1 MKRIL
6 YVDYMRFLAIVGVL
20 FLHITSNYITNTLI
34 FGNYWI
40 QSIFISSLTRFSII
54 LFIMI
59 SGLLLLKKDNP
70 INTIPRRIKRILEPF
85 IVWFIIY
92 FIVKWSLGL
101 FESNTN
107 NFLVLFINA
116 ILDPTIVSVQFWFVY
131 MIIALYIATP
141 LVSKLVHT
149 LTDREIEYFLGIW
162 FVCLVLKFIDKNI
175 LILDFMGFF
184 MGHMGYFI
192 LGYYL
197 SNTKRYCFN
206 NRKFAICLIV
216 IGTLITFMGTLYLTS
231 LSNSLDLKFL
241 TLGDLTPGAAIQ
253 AAGIFILIKNT
264 DFREIY
270 GKYSEIINNHIILFS
285 KLSYGMYLSNVL
297 LINLCS
303 KIGIFSLDIPPFI
316 NVPIMV
322 IMLIVI
328 LSVMLLVMNK
338 IPIIKKATGLNNNLN
353 KG

>member
-1 MKRIL
+1 M
-6 YVDYMRFLAIVGVL
+6 
-20 FLHITSNYITNTLI
+20 
-34 FGNYWI
+34 
-40 QSIFISSLTRFSII
+40 
-54 LFIMI
+54 
-59 SGLLLLKKDNP
+59 
-70 INTIPRRIKRILEPF
+70 
-85 IVWFIIY
+85 
-92 FIVKWSLGL
+92 
-101 FESNTN
+101 
-107 NFLVLFINA
+107 
-116 ILDPTIVSVQFWFVY
+116 
-131 MIIALYIATP
+131 
-141 LVSKLVHT
+141 
-149 LTDREIEYFLGIW
+149 
-162 FVCLVLKFIDKNI
+162 
-175 LILDFMGFF
+175 
-184 MGHMGYFI
+184 
-192 LGYYL
+192 
-197 SNTKRYCFN
+197 
-206 NRKFAICLIV
+206 
-216 IGTLITFMGTLYLTS
+216 
-231 LSNSLDLKFL
+231 DLKFL

-303 KIGIFSLDIPPFI
+303 KIGIFSLNIPPFI